1 MKGCTWVFVAT
12 LLCQQFCLFRVTAAK
27 RERKMKKEP
36 NQYTEPFNA
45 TLSNSEELHG
55 HPKILESPDPRITDP
70 RRTWIS
76 FVHRPDDG
84 NTSKR
89 RCKGKDKKL
98 RGLVGPPGPPGP
110 QGPPGAPGAEVTREV
125 LLQEFKEILK
135 EAIERRASLAISAH
149 PSQLPPLLLSLE
161 EVSPHRR
168 VEEAFH
174 CKLKGQVIVDKK
186 TLVELQNF
194 QSPLAKGAFLR
205 GTGLNLATGR
215 FTAPVSGIYQF
226 SANVHIDH
234 SELKSKVQLRAR
246 DNVRVLICIES
257 LCHRYTSLE
266 VIAGLE
272 SNSKIFT
279 IYVHGLLQ
287 LQAGQYTSIFVDN
300 SAGAPITI
308 QNGSDFMGMLMGA

>member
-1 MKGCTWVFVAT
+1 PQ
-12 LLCQQFCLFRVTAAK
+12 LLEAA
-27 RERKMKKEP
+27 
-36 NQYTEPFNA
+36 
-45 TLSNSEELHG
+45 
-55 HPKILESPDPRITDP
+55 DPRLTDP

-84 NTSKR
+84 NNSKR

-110 QGPPGAPGAEVTREV
+110 QGPPGAPGGEVTREV

-135 EAIERRASLAISAH
+135 GKSSQEHRASLAGPAQ
-149 PSQLPPLLLSLE
+149 PSPPPLLLSLQE
-161 EVSPHRR
+161 APAPRR
-168 VEEAFH
+168 LEEAFH
-174 CKLKGQVIVDKK
+174 CRLKGPVVVDKK

-194 QSPLAKGAFLR
+194 QSVRNSRITPEGVEQLRLPARSHFVGMLTFFL
-205 GTGLNLATGR
+205 L
-215 FTAPVSGIYQF
+215 FFP
-226 SANVHIDH
+226 DH

-257 LCHRYTSLE
+257 LCHRHTSLE

>member
-1 MKGCTWVFVAT
+1 PQ
-12 LLCQQFCLFRVTAAK
+12 LLEAAD
-27 RERKMKKEP
+27 
-36 NQYTEPFNA
+36 A
-45 TLSNSEELHG
+45 
-55 HPKILESPDPRITDP
+55 RITDP

-84 NTSKR
+84 SNSKR

-98 RGLVGPPGPPGP
+98 RGPVGPPGPPGP

-135 EAIERRASLAISAH
+135 EAMEHRASLAISAQ
-149 PSQLPPLLLSLE
+149 PSQLPPLLLALE
-161 EVSPHRR
+161 EVPSQRR

-174 CKLKGQVIVDKK
+174 CKLKGQVLVDKK

-205 GTGLNLATGR
+205 GSGLNLATGR
-215 FTAPVSGIYQF
+215 FTAPRGGIYQF
-226 SANVHIDH
+226 SANIHIDH

-246 DNVRVLICIES
+246 DSVRVLICIES
-257 LCHRYTSLE
+257 LCHRHTSLE

-279 IYVHGLLQ
+279 VYVHGLLQ

-300 SAGAPITI
+300 GAGAAVTVQP
-308 QNGSDFMGMLMGA
+308 GSDFMGMLLGA

>member
-1 MKGCTWVFVAT
+1 PQAPE
-12 LLCQQFCLFRVTAAK
+12 AA
-27 RERKMKKEP
+27 
-36 NQYTEPFNA
+36 
-45 TLSNSEELHG
+45 G
-55 HPKILESPDPRITDP
+55 PRLTDP

-84 NTSKR
+84 SSARR

-135 EAIERRASLAISAH
+135 GKGFHQVKDCKRVLEVKDLEGWESSVLVKPRDKARPSPQSIALASRNVPRCAGLKWNIRMDPPRICCLWLRGMWRSLLAPSAA
-149 PSQLPPLLLSLE
+149 PSPGLLECLWSPRSRILGMLPPPPLL
-161 EVSPHRR
+161 SP
-168 VEEAFH
+168 
-174 CKLKGQVIVDKK
+174 
-186 TLVELQNF
+186 
-194 QSPLAKGAFLR
+194 
-205 GTGLNLATGR
+205 
-215 FTAPVSGIYQF
+215 
-226 SANVHIDH
+226 DH
-234 SELKSKVQLRAR
+234 SELKSKAQLRAR

-257 LCHRYTSLE
+257 LCHRHTSLE

-308 QNGSDFMGMLMGA
+308 QSGSDFMGMLLGA

>member
-1 MKGCTWVFVAT
+1 PQLPEAP
-12 LLCQQFCLFRVTAAK
+12 
-27 RERKMKKEP
+27 E
-36 NQYTEPFNA
+36 
-45 TLSNSEELHG
+45 
-55 HPKILESPDPRITDP
+55 PRITDP

-84 NTSKR
+84 NPSKR

-135 EAIERRASLAISAH
+135 GFYFHFYSPFPLRSHRVSLAIPAQ
-149 PSQLPPLLLSLE
+149 PSQVPPLLLSLE
-161 EVSPHRR
+161 AAPPRRR

-174 CKLKGQVIVDKK
+174 CQLKGQVVVDKK
-186 TLVELQNF
+186 TLVELHNF

-215 FTAPVSGIYQF
+215 FTAPVGGIYQF
-226 SANVHIDH
+226 SANIHIDH

-279 IYVHGLLQ
+279 VYVHGLLQ

-300 SAGAPITI
+300 GAGAPLTV

>member
-1 MKGCTWVFVAT
+1 M
-12 LLCQQFCLFRVTAAK
+12 
-27 RERKMKKEP
+27 KEP

-45 TLSNSEELHG
+45 TLSNSEELHE
-55 HPKILESPDPRITDP
+55 HAKILESPDPRITDP

-84 NTSKR
+84 NNSKR
-89 RCKGKDKKL
+89 KCKGRDKKL

-110 QGPPGAPGAEVTREV
+110 QGPPGAPGAEVTQEV
-125 LLQEFKEILK
+125 LLQEFKQILK
-135 EAIERRASLAISAH
+135 GKARTRESFGEHILCTLEKCSPAAETIDRRASLAISAH

-161 EVSPHRR
+161 ETAPYKR

-174 CKLKGQVIVDKK
+174 CKLKGQVVVDKK

-194 QSPLAKGAFLR
+194 QSLIVESFSHVGD
-205 GTGLNLATGR
+205 GLHFKTGR

-279 IYVHGLLQ
+279 VYVHGLLQ

-300 SAGAPITI
+300 SAGASITI
-308 QNGSDFMGMLMGA
+308 QNGSDFMGMFMGI

>member
-1 MKGCTWVFVAT
+1 PQ
-12 LLCQQFCLFRVTAAK
+12 LL
-27 RERKMKKEP
+27 EP
-36 NQYTEPFNA
+36 AEAQ
-45 TLSNSEELHG
+45 
-55 HPKILESPDPRITDP
+55 ITDP

-84 NTSKR
+84 STSRR

-135 EAIERRASLAISAH
+135 EAVKLRASLALSSP
-149 PSQLPPLLLSLE
+149 PSPLPLLALE
-161 EVSPHRR
+161 EIPSRRR

-174 CKLKGQVIVDKK
+174 CKLKGQVVVDKK

-205 GTGLNLATGR
+205 GSGLNLATGR
-215 FTAPVSGIYQF
+215 FTAPVGGIYQF
-226 SANVHIDH
+226 SANIHIDH

-300 SAGAPITI
+300 SAGAAITI
-308 QNGSDFMGMLMGA
+308 QNGSDFMGMLLGA

>member
-1 MKGCTWVFVAT
+1 PQ
-12 LLCQQFCLFRVTAAK
+12 L
-27 RERKMKKEP
+27 
-36 NQYTEPFNA
+36 
-45 TLSNSEELHG
+45 
-55 HPKILESPDPRITDP
+55 LESPDPRITDP

-135 EAIERRASLAISAH
+135 EAIERRASLAVSAH

-161 EVSPHRR
+161 EAPSHRR

-174 CKLKGQVIVDKK
+174 CKLKGQVVVDKK

-205 GTGLNLATGR
+205 GSGLNLATGR
-215 FTAPVSGIYQF
+215 FTAPVGGIYQF

-300 SAGAPITI
+300 SAGAAITI
-308 QNGSDFMGMLMGA
+308 QNGSDFMGMLLGA

>member
-1 MKGCTWVFVAT
+1 PQ
-12 LLCQQFCLFRVTAAK
+12 L
-27 RERKMKKEP
+27 
-36 NQYTEPFNA
+36 
-45 TLSNSEELHG
+45 
-55 HPKILESPDPRITDP
+55 LESADPRITDP

-135 EAIERRASLAISAH
+135 ASLAISTH
-149 PSQLPPLLLSLE
+149 PSQLPPLRLSLE
-161 EVSPHRR
+161 EIPSHRR

-174 CKLKGQVIVDKK
+174 CKLKGQVVVDKK

-215 FTAPVSGIYQF
+215 FTAPVGGIYQF
-226 SANVHIDH
+226 SANVHI
-234 SELKSKVQLRAR
+234 
-246 DNVRVLICIES
+246 
-257 LCHRYTSLE
+257 
-266 VIAGLE
+266 
-272 SNSKIFT
+272 
-279 IYVHGLLQ
+279 
-287 LQAGQYTSIFVDN
+287 
-300 SAGAPITI
+300 
-308 QNGSDFMGMLMGA
+308 

>member
-1 MKGCTWVFVAT
+1 PQ
-12 LLCQQFCLFRVTAAK
+12 L
-27 RERKMKKEP
+27 
-36 NQYTEPFNA
+36 
-45 TLSNSEELHG
+45 
-55 HPKILESPDPRITDP
+55 LESADPRITDP

-84 NTSKR
+84 SSSKR

-135 EAIERRASLAISAH
+135 EAMEHRASLAISAH

-161 EVSPHRR
+161 EVPSHRR

-174 CKLKGQVIVDKK
+174 CKLKGHVVVDKK

-194 QSPLAKGAFLR
+194 QSTWRNLLAPPAAIPGLLVSPWSPNPRICGNADIFPLF
-205 GTGLNLATGR
+205 
-215 FTAPVSGIYQF
+215 FP
-226 SANVHIDH
+226 DH

-246 DNVRVLICIES
+246 DSVRVLICIES
-257 LCHRYTSLE
+257 LCHR
-266 VIAGLE
+266 
-272 SNSKIFT
+272 
-279 IYVHGLLQ
+279 H
-287 LQAGQYTSIFVDN
+287 
-300 SAGAPITI
+300 
-308 QNGSDFMGMLMGA
+308 

>member
-1 MKGCTWVFVAT
+1 MIVIQLQTIGRGNLQMHIYFVVRHGLYFYCEMLVF
-12 LLCQQFCLFRVTAAK
+12 CF
-27 RERKMKKEP
+27 
-36 NQYTEPFNA
+36 
-45 TLSNSEELHG
+45 SH
-55 HPKILESPDPRITDP
+55 PRITDP

-135 EAIERRASLAISAH
+135 GKESH

-174 CKLKGQVIVDKK
+174 CKLKGQVVVDKK

-205 GTGLNLATGR
+205 GTGLNLSTGR

-246 DNVRVLICIES
+246 DNVRVLIFTAVLS
-257 LCHRYTSLE
+257 
-266 VIAGLE
+266 G
-272 SNSKIFT
+272 NSKIFT
-279 IYVHGLLQ
+279 VYVHGLLQ

>member
-1 MKGCTWVFVAT
+1 MHFGVQTCS
-12 LLCQQFCLFRVTAAK
+12 Q
-27 RERKMKKEP
+27 
-36 NQYTEPFNA
+36 
-45 TLSNSEELHG
+45 
-55 HPKILESPDPRITDP
+55 ILESPDPRITDP

-194 QSPLAKGAFLR
+194 QSVRRDYRLNLCNSTTAIPLAKGAFLR

>member
-1 MKGCTWVFVAT
+1 PQ
-12 LLCQQFCLFRVTAAK
+12 L
-27 RERKMKKEP
+27 
-36 NQYTEPFNA
+36 
-45 TLSNSEELHG
+45 
-55 HPKILESPDPRITDP
+55 LESPDPRITDP

-84 NTSKR
+84 NNSKR
-89 RCKGKDKKL
+89 RCKGKDKRL

-125 LLQEFKEILK
+125 LLQELREILK
-135 EAIERRASLAISAH
+135 EALEHRASLSLAALPSA
-149 PSQLPPLLLSLE
+149 LPPPPLLSLE
-161 EVSPHRR
+161 PLPSPRR
-168 VEEAFH
+168 LEQAFH
-174 CKLKGQVIVDKK
+174 CQLKGQVVVDKK

-205 GTGLNLATGR
+205 GSGLDVASGR
-215 FTAPVSGIYQF
+215 FTAPVGGIYQF
-226 SANVHIDH
+226 SANIHIDH

-246 DNVRVLICIES
+246 DSVRVLICIES

-300 SAGAPITI
+300 GAGAPITI